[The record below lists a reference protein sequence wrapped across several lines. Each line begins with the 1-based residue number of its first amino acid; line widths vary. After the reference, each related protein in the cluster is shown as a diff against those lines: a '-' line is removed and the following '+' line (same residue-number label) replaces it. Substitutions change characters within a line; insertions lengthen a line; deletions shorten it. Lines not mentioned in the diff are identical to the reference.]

1 MARGA
6 SKHWG
11 TGGYERELCDGV
23 VSKDFLKCKCPEYIK
38 LASRIYKIDLNE
50 EVRLIPT

>member
-11 TGGYERELCDGV
+11 TGGYGRELCDGV
-23 VSKDFLKCKCPEYIK
+23 VWKNFLKVQVCRVFKTGEQDI
-38 LASRIYKIDLNE
+38 
-50 EVRLIPT
+50 